1 MQPLKID
8 VSAYGTNDEIKNNI
22 HYSLS
27 LGLTELGL
35 SPCKHD
41 GTFVIVGSGPTLK
54 NHIKDII
61 KEQRAGRPI
70 CAINGAADYLTFHNV
85 IPDLF
90 LTTDPRPMPQNFKY
104 RNPKTVY
111 LIASRC
117 HPDTLNSVMAI
128 SKGTNVMLWHA
139 WMDKA
144 ETDELINQ
152 KKIGIGGGT
161 TSGLRAINVAYVMG
175 FRKVH
180 MYGLDS
186 CLDEEG
192 AKRVMDGKMADEV
205 KTIDVIVGGRRFV
218 CNMAMAQQAD
228 DFQGVY
234 DIMPDMKITSF
245 GDGLISAIIEQRK
258 AQGMPT

>member
-54 NHIKDII
+54 HHIKDII
-61 KEQRAGRPI
+61 KEQQAGRPV
-70 CAINGAADYLTFHNV
+70 CAINGAADYITERKI
-85 IPDLF
+85 IPNLF
-90 LTTDPRPMPQNFKY
+90 LTTDPRAMPQNLKY
-104 RNPKTVY
+104 RNRSTVY
-111 LIASRC
+111 LVASRC
-117 HPDTLNSVMAI
+117 HPDTLNSVVEI
-128 SKGTNVMLWHA
+128 DKGKNVMLWHA
-139 WMDKA
+139 WMDKP
-144 ETDELINQ
+144 ETDELLKLN
-152 KKIGIGGGT
+152 KIGIGGGT

-180 MYGLDS
+180 MYGMDS
-186 CLDEEG
+186 CLSDEGE
-192 AKRVMDGKMADEV
+192 KRVMDGKMSDEV
-205 KTIDVIVGGRRFV
+205 KTIDVIVGGRRFI

-228 DFQGVY
+228 DFQSIY

-258 AQGMPT
+258 SQGMPT

>member
-35 SPCKHD
+35 SPCKND

-54 NHIKDII
+54 DHIQHIS
-61 KEQRAGRPI
+61 KENLAGRPL
-70 CAINGAADYLTFHNV
+70 CAVNGAHDYLIEHGI

-90 LTTDPRPMPQNFKY
+90 LTTDPRPMPHNLDR
-104 RNPKTVY
+104 RNPRTVY
-111 LIASRC
+111 LIASRS
-117 HPDTLNSVMAI
+117 HPETLNLLR
-128 SKGTNVMLWHA
+128 GCNVMLWHA
-139 WMDKA
+139 WMDQA
-144 ETDELINQ
+144 ETDELLHQ

-161 TSGLRAINVAYVMG
+161 TSGLRAINVAYVLG

-180 MYGLDS
+180 LYGLDS
-186 CLDEEG
+186 CLDEKG
-192 AKRVMDGKMADEV
+192 QKRVGEGPMSDEV
-205 KTIDVIVGGRRFV
+205 KTIDVHVGGRKFI

-228 DFQGVY
+228 DFQSVY
-234 DIMPDMKITSF
+234 DVMPDMKITSF
-245 GDGLISAIIEQRK
+245 GDGLITAIIEERK
-258 AQGMPT
+258 KKGLPT